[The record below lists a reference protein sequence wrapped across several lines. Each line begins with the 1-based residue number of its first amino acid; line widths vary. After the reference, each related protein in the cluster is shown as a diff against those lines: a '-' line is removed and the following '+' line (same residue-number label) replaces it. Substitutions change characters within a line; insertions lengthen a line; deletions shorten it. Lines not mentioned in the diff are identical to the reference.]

1 MCLIALAWRA
11 LPGIRLIV
19 AANRDEY
26 HARPTAPA
34 AFWTDTPGVLGGRD
48 LQDGGTWMGVTRNGR
63 FAALTNHRTPNG
75 TRSNA
80 RSRGHLVAGFLRG
93 PATAAAYCASVA
105 ADTGQYNGFNL
116 LAGDADE
123 LWYVGNH
130 AAVAEVLPCGIHT
143 LSNARLNTPWPK
155 AVGLA
160 AALQESA
167 KIAAGEDA
175 MVGALM
181 DALRDTTVPQDASLP
196 ETGVGLMRERM
207 LAPRMIVAPL
217 YGTRSGSVLIVRE
230 DGSLRLD
237 EHSFDSAGETIGIV
251 SQSLGASFRDTG

>member
-1 MCLIALAWRA
+1 MA
-11 LPGIRLIV
+11 
-19 AANRDEY
+19 E
-26 HARPTAPA
+26 
-34 AFWTDTPGVLGGRD
+34 
-48 LQDGGTWMGVTRNGR
+48 
-63 FAALTNHRTPNG
+63 
-75 TRSNA
+75 
-80 RSRGHLVAGFLRG
+80 
-93 PATAAAYCASVA
+93 AS
-105 ADTGQYNGFNL
+105 
-116 LAGDADE
+116 
-123 LWYVGNH
+123 
-130 AAVAEVLPCGIHT
+130 
-143 LSNARLNTPWPK
+143 
-155 AVGLA
+155 VGLA